1 MPSYTHKMAIFSWPQ
16 ILRRHFTLCI
26 QSWQVKPADS
36 GHLPTAAAAAA
47 SLVSARAAKVGGPAS
62 EQSERLRAMLASR
75 AGEDGVETV
84 SDGETTSSIPLR
96 RGSSAERV
104 FREPLDLCSTEL
116 NAPI

>member
-36 GHLPTAAAAAA
+36 GHLPTAVA

-62 EQSERLRAMLASR
+62 EQSERLRATLASR

-104 FREPLDLCSTEL
+104 FREPDLCSTEL